1 MPCAYFPCHL
11 QVVYLCPEE
20 YPETNLRFLE
30 EEGITL
36 HHLGMTGEVVRGPA
50 VCFREEVLTK
60 RWLLTGAPP
69 SSK

>member
-1 MPCAYFPCHL
+1 MPRP

-36 HHLGMTGEVVRGPA
+36 RHFGMTGELLRAASAVFLPSLGP
-50 VCFREEVLTK
+50 
-60 RWLLTGAPP
+60 
-69 SSK
+69 